1 MFPPRVSSDAYR
13 PLKLIDEPLGR
24 INSEHIRNQGSPPE
38 LTLMEG
44 RAEVQDRVT
53 RTGKPCLFK

>member
-1 MFPPRVSSDAYR
+1 MFPPGLSSDAYR

-24 INSEHIRNQGSPPE
+24 INSEHTRSQGSPPE
-38 LTLMEG
+38 LTPMER

-53 RTGKPCLFK
+53 GTGKPCLFK